1 MSRPETFARSMVF
14 PIDLIGLLMMFASIP
29 AGLFIQA
36 RALDANIP
44 QDAPLAIESVKFSS
58 PSQQLEWKPGTP
70 NDFESKP
77 FFTTEPIT
85 MSVSL
90 NRKISGG
97 EWDGTR
103 FEATNKNF
111 PTTKVNLVF
120 PNKTSETG
128 SFIALLNSPNPGDYA
143 FRLVPPGPVKHAITG
158 KTIPIPV
165 STDGKKPELRMIDD
179 AVMVKKFS
187 TKATRFF
194 EDVDP
199 KLTYRLEL
207 SPPIDSLNAD
217 MFINMRSPESNPS
230 GVKIESV
237 KKVGDGFDVSAV
249 PYIQKQGNKTEYLEL
264 GIRPGV
270 GFKTTDGRTV
280 TARKPIQADSKVE
293 VMKAKESSPG
303 TEVVIH
309 VPKPPEPGNVMP
321 QQPKPTVSV
330 VAPMPPTRL
339 PELTIVGSGT
349 AKMGDVI
356 KWQLTFPVEVDAQK
370 VRTLN
375 FTNAN
380 TKGPVIGPVTIKPGD
395 SRKQFQLEAGTVAP
409 GEYRLQVKAD
419 SDLASGSSP
428 YKLMAPVNSDKPWR
442 VMDAPPPLP
451 SPVLAI
457 SGSGTAKVGDTLTWK
472 LTLPVEGEYSKV
484 KSLEFTNASPQGP
497 KLEPVTIEP
506 VAGGKEYRL
515 STKANAEG
523 NYRLEIKA
531 GTSLTSGSNPY
542 KLGNAVVSDKE
553 WKVPAEPKPPITRA
567 ESVARST
574 QIEIPKG
581 KMLGS
586 TIVLFVDTSLY
597 RKKKAELGNGLIID
611 TSKNIIDF
619 DRSRDV
625 FFLAHL
631 NEEESKRHT
640 WGQPAPKNPPDHWM
654 YKPED
659 LKDIWNGL
667 ALPRVKK
674 YYMDHG
680 VKKVVLIWCDETNQD
695 SFIKTDSLSTNPD
708 CNLIVIGAGNQSR
721 NLSAAQKTAG
731 TILQLFE
738 NDPWLLLPDSIRIM
752 INAVNRKK

>member
-158 KTIPIPV
+158 KTITIPV

-187 TKATRFF
+187 TKATIFF

-237 KKVGDGFDVSAV
+237 KKVGDGFDVSVV

-293 VMKAKESSPG
+293 VMKAKGPPSG
-303 TEVVIH
+303 TTVH
-309 VPKPPEPGNVMP
+309 NPP
-321 QQPKPTVSV
+321 
-330 VAPMPPTRL
+330 PPNPL

-356 KWQLTFPVEVDAQK
+356 KWQLTFPVELDAQK

-395 SRKQFQLEAGTVAP
+395 SRKQFQLETGTVAP
-409 GEYRLQVKAD
+409 GEYSLQVKAD

-451 SPVLAI
+451 SPVLAM

-567 ESVARST
+567 ESVAQSAK
-574 QIEIPKG
+574 IEIPEG

-586 TIVLFVDTSLY
+586 TIVLFVDTKLF
-597 RKKKAELGNGLIID
+597 RKKLAELGDGMFID
-611 TSKNIIDF
+611 PNKNIVNF
-619 DRSRDV
+619 DRYRDV
-625 FFLAHL
+625 YFMINLTR
-631 NEEESKRHT
+631 EEAKKHR
-640 WGQPAPKNPPDHWM
+640 WGEPYPNNPPEHWM
-654 YKPED
+654 YKPQD
-659 LKDIWNGL
+659 LKDIWNSL
-667 ALPRVKK
+667 ADPENKK
-674 YYMDHG
+674 YYMAHG

-695 SFIKTDSLSTNPD
+695 RFIKSDSLSPNPD
-708 CNLIVIGAGNQSR
+708 CNLIVIGAGRKSN
-721 NLSAAQKTAG
+721 NLDDAQKKIG
-731 TILQLFE
+731 TVLQLNE
-738 NDPWLLLPDSIRIM
+738 NMPWLLLPDSIRLM
-752 INAVNRKK
+752 INSVNNKE